1 MYVCVYMYVYVCVC
15 MCVYMCMYMD
25 IYDAQDNTDHA
36 LACVW
41 DANMWPGKHTHA
53 CRSALTHINS
63 FGANAISDSYN
74 TIT

>member
-1 MYVCVYMYVYVCVC
+1 MGGR
-15 MCVYMCMYMD
+15 D
-25 IYDAQDNTDHA
+25 DAQDNTDHA

-63 FGANAISDSYN
+63 FGANAILIIQS
-74 TIT
+74 ITC